1 MSPMLWYG
9 RLTKEGGDM
18 KLTID
23 RNVWL
28 RGEGNGVSF
37 LLREVDR
44 KMCCVGIYL
53 KACGIL
59 ENECEVSRVPGT

>member
-37 LLREVDR
+37 LLREEMYVPRARVGR
-44 KMCCVGIYL
+44 K
-53 KACGIL
+53 
-59 ENECEVSRVPGT
+59 RVKEDQ